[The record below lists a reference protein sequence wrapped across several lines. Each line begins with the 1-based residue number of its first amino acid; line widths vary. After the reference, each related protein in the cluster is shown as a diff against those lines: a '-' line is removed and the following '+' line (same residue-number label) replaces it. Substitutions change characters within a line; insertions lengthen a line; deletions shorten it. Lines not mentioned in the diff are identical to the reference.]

1 MSFIMT
7 SEHVKN
13 IYCFSQENEVLFLED
28 KLEQE
33 NDI

>member
-1 MSFIMT
+1 MT
-7 SEHVKN
+7 IEHVKN
-13 IYCFSQENEVLFLED
+13 IYRFSQENEVLFLED